1 MAMSFEVRTLHVSG
15 IDPAS
20 FGAPDGGGWFPQE
33 VLTKGP
39 GR

>member
-1 MAMSFEVRTLHVSG
+1 MDMKFEALTLHVSG
-15 IDPAS
+15 IDLAS
-20 FGAPDGGGWFPQE
+20 VGAPDGGGWFLQE